1 VTWNQAAHRINPEKL
16 FFKGD
21 FVDPCHV
28 GQGKSSPAQ
37 PEGTGTTLAGFINEL
52 GEFFPVGHLFKRQVL
67 DGSTGDDQAIQR
79 PLGSGFIPR
88 DIELLEVL
96 LVPAFISMGVQAN
109 PDRFDLEYR

>member
-1 VTWNQAAHRINPEKL
+1 MSGHQAAHWINPEQL
-16 FFKGD
+16 SFEGD
-21 FVDPCHV
+21 FVDTCHV

-37 PEGTGTTLAGFINEL
+37 PEGAGTTLASFFNQL

-79 PLGSGFIPR
+79 PLGSGFIPG
-88 DIELLEVL
+88 DVQLLEVL